1 MSGAKTYRKIAL
13 VRAKRMERPFIVNTL
28 EGVMRGQK
36 GDYLCEGSAG
46 ERWPIK
52 KEIFE
57 QTYIEVCEA
66 EISEGPNVDA

>member
-1 MSGAKTYRKIAL
+1 MKKPCNCSDSMSEAKTYRKIAL
-13 VRAKRMERPFIVNTL
+13 VRAVQMNRSFAIQTL
-28 EGVMRGQK
+28 EGLMRGQK

-57 QTYIEVCEA
+57 STYILADE
-66 EISEGPNVDA
+66 